1 MARTQVQSELLAT
14 NSISGTII
22 ADNAITATHIATNAI
37 SGTLIQD
44 SGIVTTMIAANNV
57 TATKVVTNAI
67 QTRHIADDQVTEA
80 KLANAINTSIA
91 AKLPLA
97 GGTMTGDLTTNGD
110 IIIDNSSGDPFL
122 KLKTSAQ
129 EYVIRIDQSDS
140 EKFQIRDVT
149 DSATRITLDGSGK
162 VGIGDTSPFAKLHVE
177 DTGWSSGAPYGAV
190 AYIQGGAVN
199 DLNWGHLLISQSGT
213 TTDTGGRLAFG
224 ANGENPIAGIRAKY
238 KGATY
243 GDLAFLTRPSGGTNT
258 ERMVIDSSGNV
269 GIGNNNPSGAYA
281 YADNLVVGSTTGAH
295 GMTILSQNNT
305 NGALHFADALPGD
318 DATTTYEGWVA
329 YNHASNYM
337 FFGTNHAERM
347 RIHANG
353 KAAWSAN
360 GIGSTGTVARD
371 FAFYT
376 EGSTNGVEVRSNDQ
390 RLLFFGAGGSSGT
403 GSDDGYLAMSSQGT
417 GKIAFNANGAS
428 YINGGRLGI
437 GESDPNEPLTVRSSD
452 ENINCTLLEIGNDLH
467 ATNTKDAWMKFV
479 CGAAQNDNSWAIGAY
494 PGSFRF
500 SYLGT
505 RGTAVTTASAEKMRI
520 DSSGVMGIGIT
531 TPSDN
536 STTCLYLKGNEH
548 VMSIRNLSTSSAGER
563 VSIDFLDHNGTRRG
577 YVSVDTSG
585 TLFSTSSDYRL
596 KNVIEPVTNGIE
608 RINKLNPVK
617 FEWKETGKEE
627 EGFIAH
633 EVDEIFKDAVGGE
646 KDAVNED
653 GSIDGQTMDYGRITP
668 LLVKA
673 IQEQQ
678 TIIEDL
684 KTRIETLEG

>member
-505 RGTAVTTASAEKMRI
+505 RGTAVTTASAETMRI
-520 DSSGVMGIGIT
+520 TSGGVLSIGGT
-531 TPSDN
+531 TPESGDADAVK
-536 STTCLYLKGNEH
+536 CLYLEGADA
-548 VMSIRNLSTSSAGER
+548 VMVIKQTAANSSSQRQG
-563 VSIDFLDHNGTRRG
+563 ICFLNSSGTR
-577 YVSVDTSG
+577 VG
-585 TLFSTSSDYRL
+585 TIAVRNTGTDYITNSDYRL
-596 KNVIEPVTNGIE
+596 KENVKPLPNGLDRLNALKPVQ
-608 RINKLNPVK
+608 
-617 FEWKETGKEE
+617 FDWKVDSSTS
-627 EGFIAH
+627 EGFLAH
-633 EVDEIFKDAVGGE
+633 EVEEVFPHAVMGKKDAKE
-646 KDAVNED
+646 MQA
-653 GSIDGQTMDYGRITP
+653 MDYGRITP

-678 TIIEDL
+678 EQ
-684 KTRIETLEG
+684 IETLKKEVEELKGG